1 MTRLRRL
8 VEAEHLLRA
17 AAAEARALTSEE
29 IETAR
34 EIKFVIDR
42 MIWSSHKEVGND

>member
-8 VEAEHLLRA
+8 TEAERMIRA
-17 AAAEARALTSEE
+17 AAAEARALTTEE
-29 IETAR
+29 IEAAR

-42 MIWSSHKEVGND
+42 LIWASHKEVGND